1 MQRAKP
7 VTEQDLREHKLLVRI
22 EELETEVEQ
31 LERLL
36 IMADDYYDP
45 FIDYRASVH

>member
-7 VTEQDLREHKLLVRI
+7 VSEQDLREHRLLCRI

-36 IMADDYYDP
+36 TMAIEDDPYEDELQ
-45 FIDYRASVH
+45 RLH